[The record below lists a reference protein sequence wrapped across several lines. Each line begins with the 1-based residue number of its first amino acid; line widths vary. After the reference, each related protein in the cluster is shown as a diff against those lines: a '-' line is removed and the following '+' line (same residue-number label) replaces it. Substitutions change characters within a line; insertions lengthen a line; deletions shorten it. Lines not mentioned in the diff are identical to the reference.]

1 MSSYKYF
8 LYSRQHVNDQNARL
22 DRLNKVLKL
31 GIVISGG
38 RRLEFSALSDK
49 PELARYSDT
58 RIIAEGDINNFVY
71 TMPTTI
77 QKRNGEV

>member
-8 LYSRQHVNDQNARL
+8 LYSRQQVNDQNERL
-22 DRLNKVLKL
+22 DKINKVIKL
-31 GIVISGG
+31 GVVISGG

-49 PELARYSDT
+49 PELPRYSDV
-58 RIIAEGDINNFVY
+58 RIVAQGNLDTFVY
-71 TMPTTI
+71 TMPTSI

>member
-8 LYSRQHVNDQNARL
+8 LYSRQQVNDQNTRL
-22 DRLNKVLKL
+22 DKLNRIVKL
-31 GIVISGG
+31 GVVISGG

-49 PELARYSDT
+49 PSIGKYSDV
-58 RIIAEGDINNFVY
+58 RIIAEGNPDDFVY
-71 TMPTTI
+71 TMPTSI

>member
-8 LYSRQHVNDQNARL
+8 LYSRQQVNDQNERL
-22 DRLNKVLKL
+22 DKINKVVKL
-31 GIVISGG
+31 GVVISGG

-49 PELARYSDT
+49 PELPRYSDV
-58 RIIAEGDINNFVY
+58 RIVAQGNLDTFVY
-71 TMPTTI
+71 TMPTSI

>member
-8 LYSRQHVNDQNARL
+8 LYSRQQVNDQNARL
-22 DRLNKVLKL
+22 DKLNRVVKL
-31 GIVISGG
+31 GVVISGG

-49 PELARYSDT
+49 PELPRYSDV
-58 RIIAEGDINNFVY
+58 RIVAQGDTDDLVY
-71 TMPTTI
+71 TMPTSI

>member
-8 LYSRQHVNDQNARL
+8 LYSRQQVNDQNERL
-22 DRLNKVLKL
+22 DKMNKVIKL
-31 GIVISGG
+31 GVVISGG

-49 PELARYSDT
+49 PELPRYSDV
-58 RIIAEGDINNFVY
+58 RIVAQGNLDTFVY
-71 TMPTTI
+71 TMPTSI